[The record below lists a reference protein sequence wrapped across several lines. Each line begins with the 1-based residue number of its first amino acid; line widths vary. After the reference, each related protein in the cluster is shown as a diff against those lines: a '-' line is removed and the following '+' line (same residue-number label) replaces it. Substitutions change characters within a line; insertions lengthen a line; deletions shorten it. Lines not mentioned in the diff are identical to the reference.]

1 MQAIITKFISVF
13 ISILTLL
20 GIPTGSFGES
30 DGNAA
35 GEMTVSFA
43 DETPGS
49 MAGSVKVT
57 ATVDGE
63 YDIYWGD
70 ANGGKLTAQV
80 NGKTVNYSEFAT
92 VEVSFGKGELEFNDF
107 LAIPEGAETM
117 ILAKG
122 EKVLET
128 ETIPENKRL
137 DYGTA
142 EYAFGALSDVHF
154 NRYNTLSD
162 DDAEVSFPRALNY
175 FRDWGVS
182 AVGISGDL
190 SLNGELDSY
199 EKYNNVISQYDFP
212 VYTCKGNHDC
222 RRYYTLS
229 NWQQNV
235 NKEIYGDERPES
247 ILDVASNG
255 LDFVY
260 ECNGDIFIF
269 FSQISNTYVL
279 GVQLVTDEQLDWLE
293 KQFETYKDRNVYLFF
308 HTFLGSDDIP
318 TNMCEGNIINP
329 LGATYT
335 LTYVKGNKDEKRFKE
350 LLSTYKNVVFFNGH
364 SHWSYDMQKYNK
376 ELNISDYDGKYAT
389 MVHVSSVAA
398 PRTVTD
404 TSLVQKSNPGYM
416 SEGLYMTVYND
427 MLLIRAVDFIS
438 GEFLAYATYIVKN

>member
-1 MQAIITKFISVF
+1 MQAIITKFIS
-13 ISILTLL
+13 IITSILMLL
-20 GIPTGSFGES
+20 GIPAGSLGNG

-35 GEMTVSFA
+35 GDMTVSFA

-49 MAGSVKVT
+49 MAGSVKVK

-70 ANGGKLTAQV
+70 AEGSDLTANV
-80 NGKTVNYSEFAT
+80 NGKTVGYSEFAT
-92 VEVSFGKGELEFNDF
+92 VEVRFGSGELEFNDF

-117 ILAKG
+117 VLKKG
-122 EKVLET
+122 GKVLET
-128 ETIPENKRL
+128 ETVPENKRL
-137 DYGTA
+137 DYGTQK
-142 EYAFGALSDVHF
+142 YAFGALSDVHF
-154 NRYNTLSD
+154 NRYSALSD
-162 DDAEVSFPRALNY
+162 DDTVVSFPRALNY
-175 FRDWGVS
+175 LKDWGVS
-182 AVGISGDL
+182 VVGISGDL

-199 EKYNNVISQYDFP
+199 EKYNSVVSQYDFP

-222 RRYYTLS
+222 RKYYTLS
-229 NWQQNV
+229 NWQKNV
-235 NKEIYGDERPES
+235 NKDIYGASKPAG
-247 ILDVASNG
+247 ILDVSSNG

-269 FSQISNTYVL
+269 FSQVSNTYML
-279 GVQLVTDEQLDWLE
+279 GVQLVTDGQLDWLE
-293 KQFETYKDRNVYLFF
+293 KQFAAYKDRNVYLFF
-308 HTFLGSDDIP
+308 HTFLGSDGIP

-335 LTYVKGNKDEKRFKE
+335 LTYVKGNKDEKRFKQ
-350 LLSTYKNVVFFNGH
+350 LLAEYKNVVFFNGH
-364 SHWSYDMQKYNK
+364 SHWSYDMQKYNRD
-376 ELNISDYDGKYAT
+376 LNISDYDGKYAP

-438 GEFLAYATYIVKN
+438 GEFLAYATYIVK

>member
-1 MQAIITKFISVF
+1 MQAIITKFIS
-13 ISILTLL
+13 IITSILMLL
-20 GIPTGSFGES
+20 GIPAGSLGNG

-35 GEMTVSFA
+35 GDMTVSFA

-49 MAGSVKVT
+49 MAGSVKVK

-70 ANGGKLTAQV
+70 AEGSDLTANV
-80 NGKTVNYSEFAT
+80 NGKTVGYSEFAT
-92 VEVSFGKGELEFNDF
+92 VEVRFGSGELEFNDF

-117 ILAKG
+117 VLKKG
-122 EKVLET
+122 GKVLET

-137 DYGTA
+137 DYGTQK
-142 EYAFGALSDVHF
+142 YAFGALSDVHF
-154 NRYNTLSD
+154 NRYSALSD
-162 DDAEVSFPRALNY
+162 DDTVVSFPRALNY
-175 FRDWGVS
+175 LKDWGVS
-182 AVGISGDL
+182 VVGISGDL

-199 EKYNNVISQYDFP
+199 EKYNSVVSQYDFP

-222 RRYYTLS
+222 RKYYTLS
-229 NWQQNV
+229 NWQKNV
-235 NKEIYGDERPES
+235 NKDIYGASKPAG
-247 ILDVASNG
+247 ILDVSSNG

-269 FSQISNTYVL
+269 FSQVSNTYML
-279 GVQLVTDEQLDWLE
+279 GVQLVTDGQLDWLE
-293 KQFETYKDRNVYLFF
+293 KQFAAYKDRNVYLFF
-308 HTFLGSDDIP
+308 HTFLGSDGIP

-335 LTYVKGNKDEKRFKE
+335 LTYVKGNKDEKRFKQ
-350 LLSTYKNVVFFNGH
+350 LLAEYKNVVFFNGH

-376 ELNISDYDGKYAT
+376 NLNISDYDGRYVP

-438 GEFLAYATYIVKN
+438 GEFLAYATYIVK

>member
-1 MQAIITKFISVF
+1 MQAIITKFIS
-13 ISILTLL
+13 IITSILMLL
-20 GIPTGSFGES
+20 GIPAGSLGNG

-35 GEMTVSFA
+35 GDMTVSFA

-49 MAGSVKVT
+49 MAGSVKVK

-70 ANGGKLTAQV
+70 AEGSDLTANV
-80 NGKTVNYSEFAT
+80 NGKTVGYSEFAT
-92 VEVSFGKGELEFNDF
+92 VEVRFGSGELEFNDF

-117 ILAKG
+117 VLKKG
-122 EKVLET
+122 DKVLET

-137 DYGTA
+137 DYGMQK
-142 EYAFGALSDVHF
+142 YAFGALSDVHF
-154 NRYNTLSD
+154 NRYSALSD
-162 DDAEVSFPRALNY
+162 DDTVVSFPRALNY
-175 FRDWGVS
+175 LKDWGVS
-182 AVGISGDL
+182 VVGISGDL

-199 EKYNNVISQYDFP
+199 EKYNSVVSQYDFP

-222 RRYYTLS
+222 RKYYTLS
-229 NWQQNV
+229 NWQKNV
-235 NKEIYGDERPES
+235 NKDIYGASKPAG
-247 ILDVASNG
+247 ILDVSSNG

-269 FSQISNTYVL
+269 FSQVSNTYML
-279 GVQLVTDEQLDWLE
+279 GVQLVTDGQLDWLE
-293 KQFETYKDRNVYLFF
+293 KQFAAYKDRNVYLFF
-308 HTFLGSDDIP
+308 HTFLGSDGIP

-335 LTYVKGNKDEKRFKE
+335 LTYVKGNKDEKRFKQ
-350 LLSTYKNVVFFNGH
+350 LLAEYKNVVFFNGH
-364 SHWSYDMQKYNK
+364 SHWSYDMQKYNR
-376 ELNISDYDGKYAT
+376 ELNISDYDGKYAP

-438 GEFLAYATYIVKN
+438 GEFLAYATYIVK

>member
-1 MQAIITKFISVF
+1 MQAIITKFIS
-13 ISILTLL
+13 IITSILMLL
-20 GIPTGSFGES
+20 GIPAGSLGNG

-49 MAGSVKVT
+49 MAGSVKVK

-70 ANGGKLTAQV
+70 AEGSDLTANV
-80 NGKTVNYSEFAT
+80 NGKTVSYSEFAT
-92 VEVSFGKGELEFNDF
+92 VEVKFGSGELEFNDF

-117 ILAKG
+117 VLKKG
-122 EKVLET
+122 DKVLET
-128 ETIPENKRL
+128 ETLPENKRL
-137 DYGTA
+137 DYGTQK
-142 EYAFGALSDVHF
+142 YAFGALSDVHF
-154 NRYNTLSD
+154 NRYSALSD
-162 DDAEVSFPRALNY
+162 DDTVGSCPRALNDLK
-175 FRDWGVS
+175 DWGVS
-182 AVGISGDL
+182 VVGISGDL

-199 EKYNNVISQYDFP
+199 EKYNSVVSQYDFP

-222 RRYYTLS
+222 RKYYTLS
-229 NWQQNV
+229 NWQKNV
-235 NKEIYGDERPES
+235 NKDIYGAAKPAG
-247 ILDVASNG
+247 ILDVSPNG

-269 FSQISNTYVL
+269 FSQVSNTYML

-293 KQFETYKDRNVYLFF
+293 KQFAAYKDRNVYLFF
-308 HTFLGSDDIP
+308 HTFLGNDGIP

-335 LTYVKGNKDEKRFKE
+335 LTYVKGNKDEKRFKQ
-350 LLSTYKNVVFFNGH
+350 LLAEYKNVVFFNGH

-376 ELNISDYDGKYAT
+376 DLNISDYDGKYAP

-427 MLLIRAVDFIS
+427 MLLIRAVDFVS
-438 GEFLAYATYIVKN
+438 GEFLAYATYIVK

>member
-1 MQAIITKFISVF
+1 MQAIITKFIS
-13 ISILTLL
+13 IITSILMLL
-20 GIPTGSFGES
+20 GIPAGSLGNG

-35 GEMTVSFA
+35 GDMTVSFA

-49 MAGSVKVT
+49 MAGSVKVK

-70 ANGGKLTAQV
+70 AEGSDLTANV
-80 NGKTVNYSEFAT
+80 NGKTVGYSEFAT
-92 VEVSFGKGELEFNDF
+92 VEVRFGSGELEFNDF

-117 ILAKG
+117 VLKKG
-122 EKVLET
+122 DKVLET

-137 DYGTA
+137 DYGTQK
-142 EYAFGALSDVHF
+142 YAFGALSDVHF
-154 NRYNTLSD
+154 NRYSALSD
-162 DDAEVSFPRALNY
+162 DDTVVSFPRALNY
-175 FRDWGVS
+175 LKDWGVS
-182 AVGISGDL
+182 VVGISGDL

-199 EKYNNVISQYDFP
+199 EKYNSVVSQYDFP

-222 RRYYTLS
+222 RKYYTLS
-229 NWQQNV
+229 NWQKNV
-235 NKEIYGDERPES
+235 NKDIYGASKPAG
-247 ILDVASNG
+247 ILDVSSNG

-269 FSQISNTYVL
+269 FSQVSNTYML
-279 GVQLVTDEQLDWLE
+279 GVQLVTDGQLDWLE
-293 KQFETYKDRNVYLFF
+293 KQFAAYKDRNVYLFF
-308 HTFLGSDDIP
+308 HTFLGSDGIP

-335 LTYVKGNKDEKRFKE
+335 LTYVKGNKDEKRFKQ
-350 LLSTYKNVVFFNGH
+350 LLAEYKNVVFFNGH
-364 SHWSYDMQKYNK
+364 SHWSYDMQKYNR
-376 ELNISDYDGKYAT
+376 ELNISDYDGKYAP

-438 GEFLAYATYIVKN
+438 GEFLAYATYIAK